1 MQLINYI
8 IYGML
13 CLNIKLKIC
22 MCSDVCD
29 AQLVYSVV
37 FSTFRIHHVSL
48 LLFYFTFLLF
58 FCCFFPIRLAVFISL
73 LSGLVFF
80 TYTGNINII
89 KLLINWI
96 YGVYY
101 ISVILC
107 SPFYPFLHCP
117 FELFTISVNH
127 NVLYFLLST

>member
-1 MQLINYI
+1 MYV
-8 IYGML
+8 ML
-13 CLNIKLKIC
+13 SLFIRLFPAHSGFITCL
-22 MCSDVCD
+22 
-29 AQLVYSVV
+29 YSYFILHFHIFLAAFPRSGSL
-37 FSTFRIHHVSL
+37 FSSLFYLFSFSL
-48 LLFYFTFLLF
+48 LELFKH
-58 FCCFFPIRLAVFISL
+58 
-73 LSGLVFF
+73 
-80 TYTGNINII
+80 TGDINII

-107 SPFYPFLHCP
+107 SPFYPFVHCP

>member
-22 MCSDVCD
+22 ICSDVCD

-37 FSTFRIHHVSL
+37 SSTFRIHHVSL
-48 LLFYFTFLLF
+48 LLFYFTFLHF
-58 FCCFFPIRLAVFISL
+58 FCCFSPIRLAVFISL

>member
-1 MQLINYI
+1 
-8 IYGML
+8 ML

-22 MCSDVCD
+22 VCCDVCD

-48 LLFYFTFLLF
+48 LLFYFTFLHF
-58 FCCFFPIRLAVFISL
+58 FSCFSPIRLAVFISL
-73 LSGLVFF
+73 LSVLVFF
-80 TYTGNINII
+80 TSTGDINII

-107 SPFYPFLHCP
+107 SSFYPFLHCP
-117 FELFTISVNH
+117 FELFTISVSH

>member
-1 MQLINYI
+1 MYV
-8 IYGML
+8 ML
-13 CLNIKLKIC
+13 SLFIRLFSAHSGFITCL
-22 MCSDVCD
+22 
-29 AQLVYSVV
+29 YSY
-37 FSTFRIHHVSL
+37 FISH
-48 LLFYFTFLLF
+48 FYFF

-73 LSGLVFF
+73 LSVLVFF
-80 TYTGNINII
+80 TYTGDINII